1 MLFIIPIEESLEER
15 KLSKLLS
22 EFLALM
28 PLPIQ
33 FINLEEEPIL
43 EDKTLVATKTITQ
56 LISNL
61 VDFKELHKSLLV
73 KEEPMINISNSM
85 EVIPITD
92 KIMHKKE

>member
-1 MLFIIPIEESLEER
+1 
-15 KLSKLLS
+15 
-22 EFLALM
+22 M

-61 VDFKELHKSLLV
+61 ADFKELHKSLLV
-73 KEEPMINISNSM
+73 KEELMINISNSM
-85 EVIPITD
+85 VVIPIMD

>member
-1 MLFIIPIEESLEER
+1 
-15 KLSKLLS
+15 
-22 EFLALM
+22 M

-61 VDFKELHKSLLV
+61 ADSKELHKSLLV

>member
-1 MLFIIPIEESLEER
+1 
-15 KLSKLLS
+15 
-22 EFLALM
+22 M

-61 VDFKELHKSLLV
+61 ADFKELHKSLLV